1 MAYGVGGF
9 GSEKDD
15 TGGEEA
21 EKRLK
26 SESEKIGEGV
36 SLGVDPDG
44 GRRGCIRR

>member
-1 MAYGVGGF
+1 MALVALGV
-9 GSEKDD
+9 KR
-15 TGGEEA
+15 TTQGGEEG

-44 GRRGCIRR
+44 GRRGRIRR